1 VGRGE
6 VRAASPPSVIVPPDA
21 PDPAAEARR
30 AAGETAAR
38 MVEDGM
44 RLGLGTGS
52 TAAEAIAA
60 LGRRIREDGLRIAG
74 VPTSF
79 SAERL
84 ARRHGVPLL
93 TLDDLQVDAR
103 RLPLD
108 IALDGA
114 DEVGPELTLIKGRG
128 GAHTR
133 ERVVAALAERFVVLA
148 DESKLVE
155 RMGTRSPVPVE
166 TLPMATPAVAGALR
180 ALGAEPV
187 LREGSA
193 KDGPVVTDQG
203 FWILDA
209 HFRDGIDD
217 PGALASELDHIPGL
231 LDHGLFVGMATEALI
246 GRPDGGV
253 SRRTAD
259 ANRNAG

>member
-1 VGRGE
+1 VGLGE
-6 VRAASPPSVIVPPDA
+6 VRAASPSPAIEPPA
-21 PDPAAEARR
+21 PTDPAAEARR

-60 LGRRIREDGLRIAG
+60 LGRRIRDEGLRVAG

-84 ARRHGVPLL
+84 ARRFGVPLL
-93 TLDDLQVDAR
+93 SLDDLELEAR
-103 RLPLD
+103 RPPLD
-108 IALDGA
+108 LALDGA

-133 ERVVAALAERFVVLA
+133 ERVVAALADRFVVLA

-155 RMGTRSPVPVE
+155 RIGTRSPVPVE
-166 TLPMATPAVAGALR
+166 TLPMATPAVASALR
-180 ALGAEPV
+180 ALGADPI
-187 LREGSA
+187 LREGGA

-209 HFRDGIDD
+209 HFRDGVDD
-217 PGALASELDHIPGL
+217 PRALASELDHIPGL

-253 SRRTAD
+253 TRQTA
-259 ANRNAG
+259 G